1 MRPIRL
7 IPFVLV
13 TIPVTLFAAQIP
25 AGLSGRWVAVEPQ
38 KIAGHELL
46 IAQDAATLRLEQVRL
61 QHVETFDELGRRQGP
76 PKKEVRESTT
86 YRLDGEVLVT
96 NRDGQSVR
104 SSLRHEDGRVWL
116 RDVYQPTLV
125 TLERSLSV
133 DNRGRLVLEIR
144 RPDPSSDPDQGSER
158 ILDIR
163 RIVFERR

>member
-1 MRPIRL
+1 MRHIRL
-7 IPFVLV
+7 IPFALV

-25 AGLSGRWVAVEPQ
+25 AGLSGKWVAVEPQ

-46 IAQDAATLRLEQVRL
+46 ITQDAATLRLEQVRL
-61 QHVETFDELGRRQGP
+61 QHVETFDDLGRRQGP
-76 PKKEVRESTT
+76 PKEVRESTT
-86 YRLDGEVLVT
+86 YRLDGGVLVT

-104 SSLRHEDGRVWL
+104 SSLRQDGGRIWL

-144 RPDPSSDPDQGSER
+144 RPDPSSDPDQASER
-158 ILDIR
+158 VLNIR

>member
-1 MRPIRL
+1 MRRIRL

-25 AGLSGRWVAVEPQ
+25 AGLSGKWVAVEPQ

-46 IAQDAATLRLEQVRL
+46 ITQDAATLRLEQVRL
-61 QHVETFDELGRRQGP
+61 QQVETFDELGRRQGP
-76 PKKEVRESTT
+76 PKEVRESTT

-96 NRDGQSVR
+96 TRDGQSVR

-144 RPDPSSDPDQGSER
+144 RPDPSSDPDQASQR